1 MYLKL
6 LTGGSLL
13 FLLVT
18 INGFGQIAGA
28 DSAAVMHPFKAFAP
42 GLTNLPPDDVTV
54 RTRGARTSDPA
65 ADSALIRRL
74 ADTILT
80 DGSAWV
86 NLRTLTKQVG
96 ARLSGS
102 PGFYKAEKWG
112 QAALNDALAD
122 KVWLQECMV
131 PHWIR
136 GGKDSANVADIFNDM
151 ETTSGLDVI
160 ALGNSVGTGPKG
172 VMAPVVLINNFD
184 ELEQHKNDLKGKIGF
199 YNYHFNPLFVETF
212 MAYGDAVRYR
222 GGGASRAA
230 KYGAVAV
237 LVRSMSESVDNVPH
251 TGALMYND
259 SFPKIPA
266 AAVGL
271 RDADG
276 LATRLQKKGPGA
288 GKASILVYLRTGG
301 QMLPDTIAHN
311 VIGELRGTEFPDQ
324 YITLGGHLDSWDPAE
339 GAQDDGAGCVQSI
352 EVLRALKAIGYRPR
366 HTIRVVLFANE
377 ENGGRGGR
385 KYAEAAKANGEK
397 HLLALESDAGGFTPR
412 AFQLSLSDDS
422 LAAIRP
428 WLDLLRPYGV
438 YLFEKGGG
446 GSDTN
451 PMKAA
456 VGAVVGELRP
466 DSQRYFDYHHART
479 DVLEN
484 VNKRELEMGAV
495 NMAAL
500 IYLVD
505 KYDWA
510 GQ

>member
-1 MYLKL
+1 MRY
-6 LTGGSLL
+6 
-13 FLLVT
+13 
-18 INGFGQIAGA
+18 
-28 DSAAVMHPFKAFAP
+28 
-42 GLTNLPPDDVTV
+42 
-54 RTRGARTSDPA
+54 
-65 ADSALIRRL
+65 
-74 ADTILT
+74 
-80 DGSAWV
+80 
-86 NLRTLTKQVG
+86 
-96 ARLSGS
+96 
-102 PGFYKAEKWG
+102 
-112 QAALNDALAD
+112 
-122 KVWLQECMV
+122 
-131 PHWIR
+131 
-136 GGKDSANVADIFNDM
+136 
-151 ETTSGLDVI
+151 VI
-160 ALGNSVGTGPKG
+160 AE
-172 VMAPVVLINNFD
+172 A
-184 ELEQHKNDLKGKIGF
+184 
-199 YNYHFNPLFVETF
+199 
-212 MAYGDAVRYR
+212 
-222 GGGASRAA
+222 GASRAA
-230 KYGAVAV
+230 KYGAVGV

-271 RDADG
+271 RDADL
-276 LATRLQKKGPGA
+276 LAIGIDGVSGGGA
-288 GKASILVYLRTGG
+288 GEPHTGG

-311 VIGELRGTEFPDQ
+311 VIGELRGSEFPDQ
-324 YITLGGHLDSWDPAE
+324 YITVGGHLDSWDPAE
-339 GAQDDGAGCVQSI
+339 GAMDDGAGCVQSI
-352 EVLRALKAIGYRPR
+352 EVLRALKAIGYKPR

-397 HLLALESDAGGFTPR
+397 HLLALETDAGGFTPR
-412 AFQLSLSDDS
+412 AFQLSLSADS

-438 YLFEKGGG
+438 YMFEKGGG

-451 PMKAA
+451 PMQAA

-484 VNKRELEMGAV
+484 VNKRELELGAV

-505 KYDWA
+505 KYGWA

>member
-1 MYLKL
+1 V
-6 LTGGSLL
+6 GS
-13 FLLVT
+13 
-18 INGFGQIAGA
+18 
-28 DSAAVMHPFKAFAP
+28 SE
-42 GLTNLPPDDVTV
+42 
-54 RTRGARTSDPA
+54 
-65 ADSALIRRL
+65 DSALIRRL

-80 DGSAWV
+80 DGSAWA
-86 NLRTLTKQVG
+86 NLRTLTKKVG

-136 GGKDSANVADIFNDM
+136 GGKDVASWM
-151 ETTSGLDVI
+151 ATLETLGKSVGPLDVI
-160 ALGNSVGTGPKG
+160 ALGIRWGQAPGCT
-172 VMAPVVLINNFD
+172 APVVLIHDFD
-184 ELEQHKNDLKGKIGF
+184 ELERRKNELKGKIVF

-222 GGGASRAA
+222 GMGASRAA
-230 KYGAVAV
+230 KYGAVGV

-271 RDADG
+271 QDADRWHLSWNG
-276 LATRLQKKGPGA
+276 QRTCRCALLQN
-288 GKASILVYLRTGG
+288 G

-311 VIGELRGTEFPDQ
+311 VIGELRGSEFPDQ
-324 YITLGGHLDSWDPAE
+324 YITVGGHLDSWDPAE
-339 GAQDDGAGCVQSI
+339 GAMDDGAGCVQSI
-352 EVLRALKAIGYRPR
+352 EVLRALKAIGYKPR

-412 AFQLSLSDDS
+412 AFQLSLSATAGGDPA
-422 LAAIRP
+422 LAGP
-428 WLDLLRPYGV
+428 V
-438 YLFEKGGG
+438 
-446 GSDTN
+446 
-451 PMKAA
+451 
-456 VGAVVGELRP
+456 
-466 DSQRYFDYHHART
+466 
-479 DVLEN
+479 
-484 VNKRELEMGAV
+484 
-495 NMAAL
+495 AAL
-500 IYLVD
+500 WGLYVRERRRRIGYQPD
-505 KYDWA
+505 AGRRWA
-510 GQ
+510 RWWVSCGRIRSGISITIMRGRMCWRMSTNASWSWVR

>member
-6 LTGGSLL
+6 LTAGLLL

-18 INGFGQIAGA
+18 IDGFGQAP
-28 DSAAVMHPFKAFAP
+28 AV
-42 GLTNLPPDDVTV
+42 G
-54 RTRGARTSDPA
+54 A

-80 DGSAWV
+80 DGSAWA
-86 NLRTLTKQVG
+86 NLRTLTKKVG

-136 GGKDSANVADIFNDM
+136 GGKDVASWLAQPPAGKESGSLDI
-151 ETTSGLDVI
+151 I
-160 ALGNSVGTGPKG
+160 ALGNSVGTGPHG
-172 VMAPVVLINNFD
+172 IVAPVVLINNFD
-184 ELEQHKNDLKGKIGF
+184 ELEQHKDDLKGKIVF

-212 MAYGDAVRYR
+212 QAYSDAVRYR
-222 GGGASRAA
+222 GAGASRAA
-230 KYGAVAV
+230 KYGAVGV
-237 LVRSMSESVDNVPH
+237 LVRSMSESDDNVPH
-251 TGALMYND
+251 TGAMMYND

-271 RDADG
+271 QDADH
-276 LATRLQKKGPGA
+276 LAAMLE
-288 GKASILVYLRTGG
+288 KASGGGGNGGGGGSIQVYLRTGG
-301 QMLPDTIAHN
+301 RMLPDTIAHN

-324 YITLGGHLDSWDPAE
+324 YITVGGHLDSWDPAE
-339 GAQDDGAGCVQSI
+339 GAMDDGAGCVQSI

-385 KYAEAAKANGEK
+385 KYAAAAKENGEK

-412 AFQLSLSDDS
+412 AFTLSLSDDS

-438 YLFEKGGG
+438 YMFEKGGG

-456 VGAVVGELRP
+456 VSAVVGELRP

-484 VNKRELEMGAV
+484 VNKRELELGAV

-505 KYDWA
+505 KYGWL
-510 GQ
+510 

>member
-6 LTGGSLL
+6 LTGGLLL

-18 INGFGQIAGA
+18 INGFGQA
-28 DSAAVMHPFKAFAP
+28 
-42 GLTNLPPDDVTV
+42 
-54 RTRGARTSDPA
+54 PA
-65 ADSALIRRL
+65 ADSVLIRRL

-80 DGSAWV
+80 DGSAWA
-86 NLRTLTKQVG
+86 NLRTLTKKVG
-96 ARLSGS
+96 ARLAGS
-102 PGFYKAEKWG
+102 PGYYKAEKWG

-136 GGKDSANVADIFNDM
+136 GGKDSASWLRAGGSGLGTIPHDPKTGQPLDETVALPV
-151 ETTSGLDVI
+151 GLDVI

-172 VMAPVVLINNFD
+172 ITAPVVLINNFA
-184 ELEQHKNDLKGKIGF
+184 ELEQHKDGLKGMIVF

-212 MAYGDAVRYR
+212 QAYGDAVRYR

-266 AAVGL
+266 VAVGL
-271 RDADG
+271 RDADR
-276 LATRLQKKGPGA
+276 LAATLESAQKSRDGGGGGA
-288 GKASILVYLRTGG
+288 IQVYLRTGG

-311 VIGELRGTEFPDQ
+311 VIGELKGTEFPDQ

-366 HTIRVVLFANE
+366 HTIRGVLFANE

-412 AFQLSLSDDS
+412 SFQLSLSGDS

-428 WLDLLRPYGV
+428 WLDLFRPYGV
-438 YLFEKGGG
+438 YEFVKGGG

-451 PMKAA
+451 PMRAA

-505 KYDWA
+505 QYGWA
-510 GQ
+510 GR

>member
-6 LTGGSLL
+6 FGGVLL
-13 FLLVT
+13 FILLVSV
-18 INGFGQIAGA
+18 NGFGQGPMASAGPA
-28 DSAAVMHPFKAFAP
+28 RAIGAAGMGDLGAGMSA
-42 GLTNLPPDDVTV
+42 
-54 RTRGARTSDPA
+54 SDPS

-80 DGSAWV
+80 DGSAWA
-86 NLRTLTKQVG
+86 NLRTLTKKVG

-112 QAALNDALAD
+112 QAALSDALAD

-136 GGKDSANVADIFNDM
+136 GGKDSASFFGGSAGSRTRSVVYD
-151 ETTSGLDVI
+151 TQGLDVI

-172 VMAPVVLINNFD
+172 ITAPVVLINNFD
-184 ELEQHKNDLKGKIGF
+184 ELEQHKDELKGKIVF

-212 MAYGDAVRYR
+212 QAYADAVRYR
-222 GGGASRAA
+222 GTGASRAA
-230 KYGAVAV
+230 KYGAVGV

-266 AAVGL
+266 VAVGL
-271 RDADG
+271 QDADL
-276 LATRLQKKGPGA
+276 LAKLLIGNKKTTAPA
-288 GKASILVYLRTGG
+288 GSHSDFIVYIRTGG

-311 VIGELRGTEFPDQ
+311 VIGELRGSEFPDQ
-324 YITLGGHLDSWDPAE
+324 YITVGGHLDSWDPAE
-339 GAQDDGAGCVQSI
+339 GAMDDGAGCVQSI
-352 EVLRALKAIGYRPR
+352 EVLRALKAIGYKPR

-377 ENGGRGGR
+377 ENGGRGAR
-385 KYAEAAKANGEK
+385 KYAEAAKANGER

-412 AFQLSLSDDS
+412 SFQLSLSDDS

-438 YLFEKGGG
+438 YMVEKGGG

-451 PMKAA
+451 PMNAA

-484 VNKRELEMGAV
+484 VNKRELELGAV

-510 GQ
+510 GH